1 MKKLLFLI
9 IFLTASCI
17 SHAQVLVPQD
27 TLIMNNGNKVP
38 VFFQYENESS
48 YIVSKNLNGEPKMNV
63 AKRMVDRLI
72 IVDRDS
78 NLAALAVDQKKE
90 VAIQSRVQD
99 TKVTNYIF
107 EGGQHLEKAGKALFW
122 TAALSGGSL
131 AINIALSINGKENK
145 PIQRLGQFMQLGSVL
160 ALGSTVV
167 QLKKA
172 GNNLQRQKTLTYYVG
187 PLGGGLAVRF

>member
-1 MKKLLFLI
+1 
-9 IFLTASCI
+9 
-17 SHAQVLVPQD
+17 
-27 TLIMNNGNKVP
+27 MNNGNKVP